1 MHVQILY
8 VQSFDY
14 EGKLSVKKENIISIH
29 DKEKEKEKI
38 WYTII
43 SHIVKVTNTYDGKL
57 YHDGKEV
64 TK

>member
-1 MHVQILY
+1 MHVHI
-8 VQSFDY
+8 VCTIVY

-43 SHIVKVTNTYDGKL
+43 SHIVEVTNTYDGKL
-57 YHDGKEV
+57 YHGGKEV

>member
-1 MHVQILY
+1 MFKMY

-14 EGKLSVKKENIISIH
+14 ERKLSVKKENIISIH

-43 SHIVKVTNTYDGKL
+43 SHIVKVTNTYDG
-57 YHDGKEV
+57 
-64 TK
+64 

>member
-1 MHVQILY
+1 MY

-14 EGKLSVKKENIISIH
+14 ERKLSVKKKEENIISIR

>member
-1 MHVQILY
+1 MFILY

-43 SHIVKVTNTYDGKL
+43 SHIVEVTNTYDDKL
-57 YHDGKEV
+57 YHGGKEV

>member
-1 MHVQILY
+1 MFKLY

-14 EGKLSVKKENIISIH
+14 ERKLSVKKENIISIH

>member
-1 MHVQILY
+1 MFILY

>member
-1 MHVQILY
+1 MFKMY

-14 EGKLSVKKENIISIH
+14 ERKLSVKKENIISIH

>member
-1 MHVQILY
+1 MFKLY

-14 EGKLSVKKENIISIH
+14 ERKLSVKRENIISIH

>member
-1 MHVQILY
+1 MYNRLTMRESY
-8 VQSFDY
+8 
-14 EGKLSVKKENIISIH
+14 LLKKENIISIH

-57 YHDGKEV
+57 YHGGKEV

>member
-1 MHVQILY
+1 MYNRLTMRESY
-8 VQSFDY
+8 
-14 EGKLSVKKENIISIH
+14 LLKKENIISIH

>member
-1 MHVQILY
+1 MFILY

-14 EGKLSVKKENIISIH
+14 EGKLSVKKETIISIH

>member
-1 MHVQILY
+1 MFILY

-29 DKEKEKEKI
+29 DKEIEKEKI

>member
-38 WYTII
+38 
-43 SHIVKVTNTYDGKL
+43 
-57 YHDGKEV
+57 
-64 TK
+64 